1 VSPAAPV
8 EEAANAALAGAP
20 IVFPTDTVYG
30 IGTRPDEPA
39 ATARLFDAKARPRDL
54 ELPVLVPSVEA
65 AGEIAAF
72 DERAEALAVAF
83 WAGPLTIVLP
93 RTGASRGWDLGG
105 DAGTIGVRM
114 PNHALTLAL
123 LAHTG
128 PLAVS
133 SANRS
138 GEPPPATCEELRG
151 VFGEAV
157 AVYLCADGPLGQVA
171 SSVIDLSGHEPRMLR
186 TGTVSEDDVREVLF
200 RSR

>member
-1 VSPAAPV
+1 MSSAAPV
-8 EEAANAALAGAP
+8 EEAANAALAGAAV
-20 IVFPTDTVYG
+20 VFPTDTVYG

-54 ELPVLVPSVEA
+54 ELPVLVPSVQA
-65 AGEIAAF
+65 AGEIAVF

-83 WAGPLTIVLP
+83 WAGALTIVLP
-93 RTGASRGWDLGG
+93 RTDASRGWDLGG

-123 LAHTG
+123 LARTG

-151 VFGEAV
+151 VFGDAV

-171 SSVIDLSGHEPRMLR
+171 SSVIDLSGREPRMLR